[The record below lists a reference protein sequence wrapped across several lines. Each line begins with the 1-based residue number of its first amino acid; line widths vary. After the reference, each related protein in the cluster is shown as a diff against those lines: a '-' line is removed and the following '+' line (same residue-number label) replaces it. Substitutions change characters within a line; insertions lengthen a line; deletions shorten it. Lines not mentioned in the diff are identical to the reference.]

1 MRILL
6 WTRYKAQKDQL
17 FLVFFIIDLI
27 QTKPMSIPI
36 AVIQLPDEEGSSP
49 NRAKVCICFVGNVDF
64 TIGF

>member
-6 WTRYKAQKDQL
+6 LTRYKAQKDQL
-17 FLVFFIIDLI
+17 CLVFFIIDLI

-49 NRAKVCICFVGNVDF
+49 NRAKVCFLFCLKC
-64 TIGF
+64 